1 MDETLLDAETW
12 KLEAE
17 AIINDVKDHVQE
29 LKISEKIK
37 STSQFI
43 YLNLRTIEHKDFC
56 VELSAQGFRIIGHNF
71 DENNID
77 GDEYF
82 ETPYS
87 LLNVVSPK
95 FKESFGNALFKK
107 LNDL

>member
-1 MDETLLDAETW
+1 MSETLLDAENW

-17 AIINDVKDHVQE
+17 GVINDVKDHVQE
-29 LKISEKIK
+29 IKVSEKIK
-37 STSQFI
+37 STHQHI
-43 YLNLRTIEHKDFC
+43 HLNLRTIENKDFC
-56 VELSAQGFRIIGHNF
+56 IELSAVGFRIIGYNF

-77 GDEYF
+77 SAEYF

-87 LLNVVSPK
+87 LLNAVSPK
-95 FKESFGNALFKK
+95 FNESFGNALLEK